1 MQFCVELVHH
11 RSMDQQSPT
20 TFQPPNSS
28 FPPNSDIQTFLSWSA
43 PGRPFSKKG
52 RQFYATV
59 ILLMMLIEIILFLF
73 SWYEL
78 MVVVLALVFLAIV
91 LYTIPPKDFHYKI
104 TSEGIR
110 VEDNFYIW
118 SELYD
123 FYFKTVDNVDTLV
136 VRSGVILP
144 GELKLTLGSLSREH
158 VRRILVNY
166 LPYREYVKPT
176 FVESSADWLSRNF
189 PLDGK

>member
-1 MQFCVELVHH
+1 
-11 RSMDQQSPT
+11 MDAKTPEN
-20 TFQPPNSS
+20 PNSTENNL
-28 FPPNSDIQTFLSWSA
+28 PVYNDIRTYLAWTA

-59 ILLMMLIEIILFLF
+59 ILLMLLCQIIFFLL

-78 MVVVLALVFLAIV
+78 MVVVLALVFLAVV

-110 VEDNFYIW
+110 VEDHFYIW

-123 FYFKTVDNVDTLV
+123 FYFKRVDNTDTLV
-136 VRSGVILP
+136 VRTEVLLP
-144 GELKLTLGSLSREH
+144 GELKMTLGDVSRES

-176 FVESSADWLSRNF
+176 FVEQSADWLSRNF
-189 PLDGK
+189 PLEAR

>member
-1 MQFCVELVHH
+1 MVHH
-11 RSMDQQSPT
+11 RNMDEHSLPARESYN
-20 TFQPPNSS
+20 PPYSTN
-28 FPPNSDIQTFLSWSA
+28 NDIRTFLSWSA

-59 ILLMMLIEIILFLF
+59 ILLMLLFEVILFLF

-78 MVVVLALVFLAIV
+78 MVVVLALVFLSLV

-110 VEDNFYIW
+110 VEDHFYIW
-118 SELYD
+118 TELYD
-123 FYFKTVDNVDTLV
+123 FYFKRVDHTDTLIIRTEV
-136 VRSGVILP
+136 LLP
-144 GELKLTLGSLSREH
+144 GELKLTLGSVHRDH
-158 VRRILVNY
+158 VRQILVNY

-176 FVESSADWLSRNF
+176 FVERSADWLAKNF
-189 PLDGK
+189 PLEGK

>member
-1 MQFCVELVHH
+1 MDDNEQAREY
-11 RSMDQQSPT
+11 RSE
-20 TFQPPNSS
+20 NS
-28 FPPNSDIQTFLSWSA
+28 FPVYNDVRTFLSWTA

-59 ILLMMLIEIILFLF
+59 ILLMMLCQIIFFLL

-110 VEDNFYIW
+110 VEDHFYIW

-123 FYFKTVDNVDTLV
+123 FYFKKVDNTDTLIIRTEV
-136 VRSGVILP
+136 MLP
-144 GELKLTLGSLSREH
+144 GELKMTLGDISREH
-158 VRRILVNY
+158 VRRILVNF
-166 LPYREYVKPT
+166 LPYREYVRPT
-176 FVESSADWLSRNF
+176 FVEQSADWLSRNF
-189 PLDGK
+189 PLEAR

>member
-1 MQFCVELVHH
+1 
-11 RSMDQQSPT
+11 MDQEMTKDDQVV
-20 TFQPPNSS
+20 N
-28 FPPNSDIQTFLSWSA
+28 FPRFGMNDVRTYLSWSA

-59 ILLMMLIEIILFLF
+59 ILLMFLVQIILFLF

-91 LYTIPPKDFHYKI
+91 LYTIPPKDYHYKI

-110 VEDNFYIW
+110 LEDNFYIW

-123 FYFKTVDNVDTLV
+123 FYFKKVDNTDTLV
-136 VRSGVILP
+136 VRTESLLP
-144 GELKLTLGSLSREH
+144 GELKLTLGTVSRDH
-158 VRRILVNY
+158 IRQIIVNF

-176 FVESSADWLSRNF
+176 FVERSGDWLARNF
-189 PLDGK
+189 PLDNS